1 VANNVLNRVME
12 MQQQGYP
19 DDQISTILSEEG
31 ISPKEIADALNKSQ
45 IKAAVYQPEYPAEYP
60 EAQFAQQAAPG
71 GGEAAGGMPSGPSQ
85 SKYPEYVQGMSSETV
100 SEITEQIVTEKL
112 NNVLKPIADISA
124 FKESSLKKVSM
135 IDDRLKK
142 VESLI
147 EELRSAITRRIG
159 DFGQNVE
166 EIKNEMSMMQDTFS
180 KALKPI
186 IERKRE
192 TSSETKSESD
202 EAEGKEVKIGQEKE
216 AKRAKKENKEEDFLG
231 RLNP

>member
-1 VANNVLNRVME
+1 MANNVLNRVME
-12 MQQQGYP
+12 MQQQGYS
-19 DDQISTILSEEG
+19 DDQISMILSEEG
-31 ISPKEIADALNKSQ
+31 ISPKEITDALSKSQ
-45 IKAAVYQPEYPAEYP
+45 IKAAVYQPEAGYP
-60 EAQFAQQAAPG
+60 ETQFAQQAMPA
-71 GGEAAGGMPSGPSQ
+71 GEAAGQGMPPGQARP
-85 SKYPEYVQGMSSETV
+85 YPEYVQGMSSETV

-112 NNVLKPIADISA
+112 TNVLKPIADISA
-124 FKESSLKKVSM
+124 FKESSIKKISM

-147 EELRSAITRRIG
+147 EELRSAIIRKIG

-186 IERKRE
+186 IERTKE
-192 TSSETKSESD
+192 TLPETKPESE
-202 EAEGKEVKIGQEKE
+202 EVEEKEVKIGREKE
-216 AKRAKKENKEEDFLG
+216 TKRVKKENKEEDFLG